1 METMKRSWVSPVSGV
16 QQFAPQ
22 EYVANCV
29 WRATLHCGVYGNS
42 SYREGRPGNYSYVY
56 EGMPHGEACQNT
68 VVTVRQNKDGS
79 LTVTGQEVPKGSLVT
94 YAEEPEFSWGTRGTS
109 APGTP
114 GNHEIGAIYSLAT
127 WNSTDI
133 NGTGEYKHTGYVATW
148 EDYAGSDSNVS

>member
-1 METMKRSWVSPVSGV
+1 MNNRNKIWADPIITI

-42 SYREGRPGNYSYVY
+42 SYRQGNQYVY
-56 EGMPHGEACQNT
+56 GGKPHGEPCQNT

-94 YAEEPEFSWGTRGTS
+94 YANLPTFSWGVRGTS
-109 APGTP
+109 APSAPT
-114 GNHEIGAIYSLAT
+114 NSNIGAIYSLAT
-127 WNSTDI
+127 WDSTDI
-133 NGTGEYKHTGYVATW
+133 NGTGDYQHTGYVATW